1 MENASRLPSVPD
13 AHCLG
18 SLHPPITSET
28 WLTWTFP
35 VWKMAFHL
43 ECNALFLSSGHREP
57 ALPSGMSGSL
67 AGVQG
72 QELDCCK
79 TQVTAGL
86 GTGQAKEQVLHPS
99 FKNTFTQHRNTLRL
113 IADNFETPFRMRNT
127 SKHHAWT
134 GFPKPEY
141 VKGQC
146 LWDKLCCSCKIT

>member
-57 ALPSGMSGSL
+57 APSGMSGSL

-99 FKNTFTQHRNTLRL
+99 FKNTFTQHRNTLGL
-113 IADNFETPFRMRNT
+113 IADNFETPLGWGTLPNT
-127 SKHHAWT
+127 TRGQDFVSLSM
-134 GFPKPEY
+134 E
-141 VKGQC
+141 GQC